1 MKRDITKAK
10 KQNQANTNFNN
21 GGVGITKRKNEVKT
35 IVQVVPQKSEE
46 KSVLSKPSNM
56 GKSNDTSNCDYASDV
71 FREQLSELE
80 YSKVLGDSEV
90 RDQNTMNFGYANHSA
105 DNIGFSYPEMM
116 DPVIKTAT
124 APVANNQ
131 KLKQI
136 IFSPL
141 RSDNSSPPDG
151 VGNFYRNSTR
161 EHILHQSKKLNANHY
176 IQYVRLIRAK

>member
-10 KQNQANTNFNN
+10 KQNQANTNN
-21 GGVGITKRKNEVKT
+21 GVVGTAKRKNDVKT

-46 KSVLSKPSNM
+46 KSVLSKPSNI

-90 RDQNTMNFGYANHSA
+90 RDQNTMNFGYGNHSA
-105 DNIGFSYPEMM
+105 DNIGLSYPEII
-116 DPVIKTAT
+116 DPTIKPTTAQ
-124 APVANNQ
+124 VANNQ

-151 VGNFYRNSTR
+151 VGNFYKNQTR
-161 EHILHQSKKLNANHY
+161 EHFLH
-176 IQYVRLIRAK
+176 